1 MNILM
6 VGGGAMGAALSGCW
20 RELSVTTID
29 PIQVGCLRSIEDL
42 PPSYRPDVIV
52 LAVKPQLMES
62 VLPAYV
68 EAFAGIR
75 CIWVSVA
82 AGLPIAFYHQRAP
95 ECTFVRCM
103 PNLPVL
109 YKEGAIGLYSA
120 HQSAVSE
127 TMQILFSRAG
137 QVVWVDNEADMDAVT
152 ALSGSGPAYCYL
164 MVECL
169 AKAGMALGLSEVVA
183 TTLARQTVIG
193 AGVMLK
199 NDARDASV
207 LREHVTSAKGTTE
220 AALHVLMQDDR
231 LAHTFMDAM
240 QAAYERSQAL
250 SKIE

>member
-20 RELSVTTID
+20 YEFSVTIID
-29 PIQVGCLRSIEDL
+29 PVQTGCLRSIEDL
-42 PPSYRPDVIV
+42 PSSYQPDVIV

-62 VLPAYV
+62 VLPMYV
-68 EAFAGIR
+68 DAFAGMR
-75 CIWVSVA
+75 CVWVSVA
-82 AGLPIAFYHQRAP
+82 AGLPITFYHQRAP

-120 HQSAVSE
+120 HQSDVFD

-137 QVVWVDNEADMDAVT
+137 QVVWVDDEADMDAVT
-152 ALSGSGPAYCYL
+152 ALSGSGPAYCYV

-169 AKAGMALGLSEVVA
+169 TKAGIALGLSEAIA
-183 TTLARQTVIG
+183 TALARQTLIG

-199 NDARDASV
+199 NDERNASV
-207 LREHVTSAKGTTE
+207 LREQVTSAKGTTE

-231 LAHTFMDAM
+231 LEHTLMDAM
-240 QAAYERSQAL
+240 RAAYERSRVL
-250 SKIE
+250 SKME